1 MKSGNAIGGGESA
14 CQSRVPGFHHLA
26 KEKGRKVD
34 REVVAARRAQLI
46 LTTYE
51 LCKRAEP
58 PVDTPPRRR
67 HNHAEMSVPRRYSV
81 VVAKDFLKFSA
92 AHFIAYPGFREPL
105 HGHNY
110 QVSVRVDAALGPE
123 GYVLD
128 FGLVKRVARALC
140 EELDERVLLP
150 ARSECL
156 RIVAREEVVEVET
169 EDGGRFCF
177 PAADVRLLPIGHSS
191 AEELAAYL
199 LGRLRTALAAE
210 TAGRQVLALEVGVA
224 EAPGQVAS
232 CREEL

>member
-1 MKSGNAIGGGESA
+1 MSA
-14 CQSRVPGFHHLA
+14 
-26 KEKGRKVD
+26 
-34 REVVAARRAQLI
+34 
-46 LTTYE
+46 
-51 LCKRAEP
+51 
-58 PVDTPPRRR
+58 
-67 HNHAEMSVPRRYSV
+67 PRRYSV

-199 LGRLRTALAAE
+199 LGRLRAALAAE

-224 EAPGQVAS
+224 EAPGQAAS

>member
-1 MKSGNAIGGGESA
+1 M
-14 CQSRVPGFHHLA
+14 
-26 KEKGRKVD
+26 
-34 REVVAARRAQLI
+34 AA
-46 LTTYE
+46 
-51 LCKRAEP
+51 
-58 PVDTPPRRR
+58 
-67 HNHAEMSVPRRYSV
+67 PRRYSV

-140 EELDERVLLP
+140 EELDERVLVP
-150 ARSECL
+150 AASDCL
-156 RIVAREEVVEVET
+156 RIIAGEDTVEVET
-169 EDGGRFCF
+169 QDGGRFRF

-191 AEELAAYL
+191 AEELAGYL
-199 LGRLRTALAAE
+199 LARLRAALAAE
-210 TAGRQVLALEVGVA
+210 TAGRQVIALEVGVA
-224 EAPGQVAS
+224 EAPGQVAY